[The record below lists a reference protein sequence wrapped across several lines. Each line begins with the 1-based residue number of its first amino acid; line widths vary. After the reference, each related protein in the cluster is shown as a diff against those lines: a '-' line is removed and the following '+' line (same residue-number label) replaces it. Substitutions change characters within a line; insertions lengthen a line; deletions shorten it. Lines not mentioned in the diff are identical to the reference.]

1 MKKFYLLFA
10 LLLGALT
17 ANAATI
23 TKDTKLYLSPGVWNV
38 DGARFAAYFYTGETK
53 SEWQSCT
60 LVSGETDI
68 YEVSPSQ
75 SYSNVIFCRMNGSTT
90 TNNWNNKWNQTND
103 LTCDGTKTLYT
114 ISGWGDGKS
123 PGTWS
128 VYSKYPET
136 LYVHGTLLDANWDPA
151 KGYELEK
158 QSEGVF
164 AGTITVVA
172 TGTGSFAF
180 NEKNGSASNDNEEN
194 WDIINSGRRYGAA
207 SGSSSVTS
215 GSEVSIVKDTTQN
228 PTNFTV
234 TIPAGE
240 TSVTVP
246 VLVDLNAMT
255 LTINGEVTGIEEVG
269 VDAGEAVYY
278 NLQGVK
284 VANPENGIFIKKQAG
299 KTTKV
304 IL

>member
-17 ANAATI
+17 ANAVTI

-38 DGARFAAYFYTGETK
+38 DGARFAAYFYTNGGGN
-53 SEWQSCT
+53 EWQSCK

-68 YEVSPSQ
+68 YEVSPSK
-75 SYSNVIFCRMNGSTT
+75 SYANVIFCRMNGSTT
-90 TNNWNNKWNQTND
+90 ANNWDNKWNQTND
-103 LTCDGTKTLYT
+103 LTWGGTKTLYT
-114 ISGWGDGKS
+114 ISGWGGDKS
-123 PGTWS
+123 PGAWS

-136 LYVHGTLLDANWDPA
+136 LYVHGTLLDANWDA
-151 KGYELEK
+151 EKGYELEK
-158 QSEGVF
+158 QAEGVF
-164 AGTITVVA
+164 AGTITVV
-172 TGTGSFAF
+172 GTNGKGEFAF
-180 NEKNGSASNDNEEN
+180 NENNGS
-194 WDIINSGRRYGAA
+194 WDTINGGRRYGAA
-207 SGSSSVTS
+207 SGSSTVTS

-255 LTINGEVTGIEEVG
+255 LTINGEVTGIDEVG